1 MDTPEPPNVW
11 PPAPTLPPPEREL
24 LKLSKLQGWLICI
37 LKDSVPPYVIVM
49 GIKYALALMQHSHS
63 PRWQSHLV
71 IGGTLLL
78 YNSLKFWWRDWRQSK
93 EKL

>member
-37 LKDSVPPYVIVM
+37 LKDSVPPYVIRT
-49 GIKYALALMQHSHS
+49 ACRLM
-63 PRWQSHLV
+63 
-71 IGGTLLL
+71 
-78 YNSLKFWWRDWRQSK
+78 
-93 EKL
+93 